1 MGKSSPFGING
12 HYFPQAAS
20 SVSFPAFLMSTAFYF
35 SDPGTS
41 TFGQLEFVNQS
52 TAPVS
57 ALVPTSFGALPG
69 QGDLDLLPGGNYAV
83 VTSNGDIV
91 ADLVDTAGV
100 TFVNDVV
107 VNSQSGTA
115 GSQSEPAVA
124 TGAHPDQALVVAFK
138 DSPTGAGSE
147 DITVVTT
154 NMGASSVAS
163 VTTVLPG
170 VQRDPDVAALALPGG
185 FGSAGHVVVFVDQD
199 ASADGSGSAIRARF
213 VDAAGVAGPVAT
225 VNSTTGGDQT
235 EPVITALADGRVFVA
250 WTDASGTEGVGGGG
264 TAVRGRLFD
273 IDPAGA
279 LVPAGGDLLVN
290 TYTAGDQSQ
299 PAIATTSDGLVAVA
313 WTSESGV
320 LDTDLSGI
328 SMQLFDPRLPADT
341 KVGPSGRVCFP
352 VAGAPGD
359 LAVVNLTP
367 VEADGLGNGQLVSS
381 DVTVPPV
388 ASNVNFSPG
397 SFDPNVAVA
406 PIGGD
411 GKVCFVNSVHS
422 PVHLVADHL
431 GTIDAASYTL
441 ASQWRAGACG
451 RHACRSGRFD
461 GGPVWSVVPL
471 GGGVA
476 G

>member
-1 MGKSSPFGING
+1 M
-12 HYFPQAAS
+12 
-20 SVSFPAFLMSTAFYF
+20 
-35 SDPGTS
+35 
-41 TFGQLEFVNQS
+41 
-52 TAPVS
+52 
-57 ALVPTSFGALPG
+57 
-69 QGDLDLLPGGNYAV
+69 
-83 VTSNGDIV
+83 
-91 ADLVDTAGV
+91 
-100 TFVNDVV
+100 
-107 VNSQSGTA
+107 
-115 GSQSEPAVA
+115 
-124 TGAHPDQALVVAFK
+124 
-138 DSPTGAGSE
+138 
-147 DITVVTT
+147 
-154 NMGASSVAS
+154 
-163 VTTVLPG
+163 
-170 VQRDPDVAALALPGG
+170 
-185 FGSAGHVVVFVDQD
+185 
-199 ASADGSGSAIRARF
+199 
-213 VDAAGVAGPVAT
+213 AGPVAT

-235 EPVITALADGRVFVA
+235 EPVITALVDGRVFVA

-299 PAIATTSDGLVAVA
+299 PAIATTSDGSVVVA

-411 GKVCFVNSVHS
+411 GKCASSTACIRRCTWWPTTWGLDRCGVVHVGLPKWRAGACGRHACVGQGGSTVAPSGRLCLSVAGSPGDVAVVNLTPVNAAGFGNGQLVSSDVASPPVASNVNFRPGSFDPNVALAPIGADGRVCFVNSVHAS
-422 PVHLVADHL
+422 VDLVADHL
-431 GTIDAASYTL
+431 GTIDAAAFTL
-441 ASQWRAGACG
+441 ASGSGAPLRVVDTRDRAK
-451 RHACRSGRFD
+451 RVD
-461 GGPVWSVVPL
+461 
-471 GGGVA
+471 GGGVGSNVLRGGRGA